1 MAADNPLLA
10 YGAWLSDARDAWPD
24 AALEAARNAFID
36 TIGVAIPGAAEP
48 VTRKVLAAVRGWG
61 DGRCTVI
68 GSDSPCHTAFMPSS
82 GISLT
87 GSRELNPQDRPT
99 ASSISGHQSLTS
111 PDL

>member
-10 YGAWLSDARDAWPD
+10 YGAWLADAPDAWPD

-68 GSDSPCHTAFMPSS
+68 GSDLRLAAPRC
-82 GISLT
+82 
-87 GSRELNPQDRPT
+87 R
-99 ASSISGHQSLTS
+99 
-111 PDL
+111 

>member
-1 MAADNPLLA
+1 MTGQDNPLLA
-10 YGAWLSDARDAWPD
+10 YGAWLADAPDAWPD

-68 GSDSPCHTAFMPSS
+68 GSDLRLAAPASMPMSPVCRSWA
-82 GISLT
+82 
-87 GSRELNPQDRPT
+87 
-99 ASSISGHQSLTS
+99 ASARA
-111 PDL
+111 